1 MTPGRP
7 ASAKRCAL
15 LSNFRLSA
23 NTGRSSSVRHADRG
37 IESARLAQQAE
48 PEIANS
54 WQVIKLQHSKRF
66 KAAAAVW
73 PLRAQNWQ
81 YDLRVPFLN
90 DGERDTV
97 RIPILC
103 EAVSL

>member
-1 MTPGRP
+1 MRWSVEGNPVPGMRLYP
-7 ASAKRCAL
+7 KIDCLYISLASGFVMKTCVGLFVVA
-15 LSNFRLSA
+15 S
-23 NTGRSSSVRHADRG
+23 
-37 IESARLAQQAE
+37 Q
-48 PEIANS
+48 PEISNS

-66 KAAAAVW
+66 KAAAAVC